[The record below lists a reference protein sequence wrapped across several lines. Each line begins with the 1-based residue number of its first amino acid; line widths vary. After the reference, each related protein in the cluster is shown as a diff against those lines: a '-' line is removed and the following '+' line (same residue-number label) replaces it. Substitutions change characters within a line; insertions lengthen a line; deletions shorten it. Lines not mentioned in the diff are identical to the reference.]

1 MKLISRPLINHA
13 FNYVIQTCKL
23 YNIDESHAL
32 KHSMDVF
39 DFSNRIYDCEIIT
52 NPILKTQQN
61 IIHAAAIGHDMC
73 DKKYM
78 DECEGVKQ
86 YSKYLDTYLEPV
98 ELDIVEKI
106 ITTMSYSKVKV
117 NGYPDLGEYQTAYN
131 IVREADLLSAYD
143 FNRCIIYKM
152 YRNNWSYMDALSEA
166 LELFEIR
173 VFKMITDELFTTS
186 YAKKESLILHEKAK
200 NEIDYIKQIFY

>member
-1 MKLISRPLINHA
+1 MKIISRPLINHA
-13 FNYVIQTCKL
+13 FSYVIQTCKI

-39 DFSNRIYDCEIIT
+39 DFSNRIYDSEIIT
-52 NPILKTQQN
+52 NPILETQQN

-78 DECEGVKQ
+78 DETEGVQQ

-106 ITTMSYSKVKV
+106 IQTMSYSKVKV
-117 NGYPDLGEYQTAYN
+117 NGYPELGEYQTAYN

-143 FNRCIIYKM
+143 FNRCMIYKM
-152 YRNNWSYMDALSEA
+152 YRNNWSYIDSLSEA
-166 LELFEIR
+166 IDLFENR
-173 VFKMITDELFTTS
+173 VLKMITDELFTTS
-186 YAKKESLILHEKAK
+186 YAKKKSLILHEKAI
-200 NEIDYIKQIFY
+200 NDIDYIKKNFY

>member
-1 MKLISRPLINHA
+1 
-13 FNYVIQTCKL
+13 
-23 YNIDESHAL
+23 
-32 KHSMDVF
+32 
-39 DFSNRIYDCEIIT
+39 
-52 NPILKTQQN
+52 
-61 IIHAAAIGHDMC
+61 MC

-78 DECEGVKQ
+78 DETEGVQ
-86 YSKYLDTYLEPV
+86 NYIKYMDLYLEPV

-106 ITTMSYSKVKV
+106 ITTMSYSKVKL
-117 NGYPDLGEYQTAYN
+117 NGYPELGEYQTAYN

-143 FNRCIIYKM
+143 FNRCMIYKM
-152 YRNNWSYMDALSEA
+152 YRNNWSYMEALSEA